1 MHCLLGGGHGLYIK
15 DVETKAEVADAE
27 VKALSNMR
35 ARDVEATLSNKEVKR
50 RIRNEIAV
58 AVIALVA
65 LAAAVI
71 LFILF

>member
-1 MHCLLGGGHGLYIK
+1 MLGGGHGLYIK